1 MSKLAIETQHIV
13 EVFRKGYGALFS
25 TSLSKVQPQMPKGQ
39 LGLFLKQSVK
49 KQQRII
55 IQVNPTAHS
64 DQINEYIGIPVFSP
78 HSTQIIIKTA
88 SSRTTYL
95 INAKDIRHIKLAK

>member
-25 TSLSKVQPQMPKGQ
+25 TSLSKVQPQMPKSQ

-55 IQVNPTAHS
+55 IQVNPTTHS
-64 DQINEYIGIPVFSP
+64 DQFNLLSSTHLTRSSLLIP
-78 HSTQIIIKTA
+78 A
-88 SSRTTYL
+88 SFLS
-95 INAKDIRHIKLAK
+95 AAS